1 MHDELMLG
9 GNSLFPKNSKEDKV
23 VCVRVRLPW
32 YRSLP
37 LSSVVDLQFRID
49 GKDIPRTSL
58 RLQADGYVY
67 TLDQLHELMDQQWFI
82 LDTKTVEI
90 HLDEPLSRGEHD
102 VRLMA
107 QVHIPYSDSR
117 QFIEYGV
124 CEKKMVY
131 QNVAA

>member
-9 GNSLFPKNSKEDKV
+9 GNNLFPKSSKEDKI

-32 YRSLP
+32 YRSIP
-37 LSSVVDLQFRID
+37 LSSIVDLKFRID

-58 RLQADGYVY
+58 RLQSNGYVY
-67 TLDQLHELMDQQWFI
+67 TLDQLHELMDELWFI

-90 HLDEPLSRGEHD
+90 HLDQPLAQGEHN
-102 VRLMA
+102 VKLMA
-107 QVHIPYSDSR
+107 QMHIPYSDSR
-117 QFIEYGV
+117 EFIEFGV

-131 QNVAA
+131 EAN

>member
-9 GNSLFPKNSKEDKV
+9 GDDLFPKNSKDDKI
-23 VCVRVRLPW
+23 VCVRMRLPW

-37 LSSVVDLQFRID
+37 LSAVADLKFRID

-67 TLDQLHELMDQQWFI
+67 TLDQLHELIDEQWFV
-82 LDTKTVEI
+82 LDTKTIEL
-90 HLDEPLSRGEHD
+90 HLDEPLSQGEHD

-107 QVHIPYSDSR
+107 QVRIPYLDSHD
-117 QFIEYGV
+117 FVEYGV
-124 CEKKMVY
+124 CQKKMVY
-131 QNVAA
+131 ENVAA